1 MAGKGRRTASRQA
14 QLNRKRKR
22 TQKGPSGIPSTDRRV
37 ADSDAEE
44 AVAVAAGVE
53 DAELEAPEAP
63 EAPEAIGASGGPAV
77 SVGDVPAT
85 PRASRPP
92 PVVRTAR
99 GEFAG
104 QGQGRLR
111 GERPAAYLYVG
122 AEFRR
127 IMVLT
132 GAILAALIV
141 LGIVL

>member
-22 TQKGPSGIPSTDRRV
+22 TQKGPSGIPSTAQRV

-53 DAELEAPEAP
+53 DAELEAPEAQ
-63 EAPEAIGASGGPAV
+63 ETDGATGVPAV
-77 SVGDVPAT
+77 PVGDVPAT

-92 PVVRTAR
+92 PVVRTPR